1 MLGRY
6 ADGNLGPRTWRDPK
20 TGVLLWQ
27 LLAIF
32 SAAVVLPPFLIA
44 AIYVAARCG

>member
-1 MLGRY
+1 MNGRY

-20 TGVLLWQ
+20 TGFLLWH

-32 SAAVVLPPFLIA
+32 SALVVLPPFLIA